1 MKKHWKLITF
11 MIGGND
17 FCSDICY
24 QRNATQWINDVQERS
39 LIHAL
44 RYLKNNSPR

>member
-1 MKKHWKLITF
+1 

-24 QRNATQWINDVQERS
+24 QKNATQWINDVQEKS
-39 LIHAL
+39 LIQAL
-44 RYLKNNSPR
+44 RYLRKYSPR